1 MLLGAIILTIV
12 GGVWLFTRTP
22 RPADELVPTAIV
34 WTTTPTPQSAVAPT
48 TTPAVATNTTGIA
61 IGMRVQVT
69 GTGDVGLSIR
79 AEPGTTAD
87 RLGVA
92 QEGER
97 LLVVGGPQQV
107 DDYAWW
113 RIRDELNPEREGWV
127 VADFLL
133 PAE

>member
-34 WTTTPTPQSAVAPT
+34 LTTTPTAQSATAPA
-48 TTPAVATNTTGIA
+48 TTPAVTETRGIT

-79 AEPGTTAD
+79 VEPGTTAE

-92 QEGER
+92 REGES

-107 DDYAWW
+107 DDYTWW

-127 VADFLL
+127 VADYLL
-133 PAE
+133 LAE